1 MKRKIAVSTWLI
13 GVFFLS
19 LSARSYLRAAA
30 LESQADAGTKPQQEG
45 GAKGS
50 STFPGPSGLR
60 IPFELVGNLV
70 CLKVRVNGSE
80 PLSFVL
86 DTGASATVL
95 DSDQADRLGLQ
106 LEKYPFTIAGAPADL
121 RRARGLSL
129 SLPDLDLV
137 DQTVAVYHLDAD
149 QLIHSGRHLDGLLGY
164 TFFSQFVVE
173 IDYVARRI
181 ILYDPKTFQYTGPG
195 ESIPITV
202 SRVPFVH
209 VKITTSGTDTT
220 ERLVMIDSGSHS
232 SLNYVAE
239 QFPSGT
245 IEQDVLDLTDQVTK
259 PAQATFARA
268 KSLQLGRFTVNNPVV
283 GLTHSFAI
291 PGLPSSMNGLI
302 GGGILRRFK
311 VTFDYS
317 QNRMILE
324 ANKHF
329 GDPLE
334 FDMSGAF
341 LISDLPNSSGFKVF
355 SVMPKTPAS
364 EAGLREGDVIVAI
377 NAEPAEKFE
386 LAKVQ
391 YDLFVQKGRTYR
403 LTVKRQDERVQ
414 IKIKLRRLV

>member
-1 MKRKIAVSTWLI
+1 MKSKIAVSTCLV
-13 GVFFLS
+13 GAFLLNFPGCFS
-19 LSARSYLRAAA
+19 LHASA
-30 LESQADAGTKPQQEG
+30 LESQADAGAKPKQQSGTK
-45 GAKGS
+45 AS
-50 STFPGPSGLR
+50 STVPGPKGLR
-60 IPFELVGNLV
+60 IPFELVGNII

-86 DTGASATVL
+86 DTGASATIL

-106 LEKYPFTIAGAPADL
+106 PEKYPLTIAGAPADI
-121 RRARGLSL
+121 RRVRGVSL
-129 SLPDLDLV
+129 SLPGLDLV
-137 DQTVAVYHLDAD
+137 DQTPAVFHLDTN

-164 TFFSQFVVE
+164 SFFSQFVVE
-173 IDYVARRI
+173 IDYVARVI
-181 ILYDPKTFQYTGPG
+181 TLYDPKTFQYTGPG
-195 ESIPITV
+195 DIIPITV
-202 SRVPFVH
+202 SRVPFVN

-239 QFPSGT
+239 QFPPGT
-245 IEQDVLDLTDQVTK
+245 IEQDVLDMTDQVTK
-259 PAQATFARA
+259 SVQATFGRA
-268 KSLQLGRFTVNNPVV
+268 ESLQLGRFTVNNPVV

-291 PGLPSSMNGLI
+291 PGLSSSMNGLI

-324 ANKHF
+324 PNKHF

-341 LISDLPNSSGFKVF
+341 LISDLPKSNGFKVF

-377 NAEPAEKFE
+377 NAEPAEKFD
-386 LAKVQ
+386 LAKLQ
-391 YDLFVQKGRTYR
+391 YDLFVQTGRTYR
-403 LTVKRQDERVQ
+403 LTVRRQDERVQ
-414 IKIKLRRLV
+414 VRIKLRKLI